1 MFGESFFNT
10 FGVEIEVEISVADVV
25 VGVGEALAVGGARE
39 MREVGFAGFVTSV
52 AAPGRELGFESF
64 GDASVSILE
73 LNGVEV
79 DSGGVFAELIG
90 FFDEIIVCN
99 DKRVITIEINL
110 GAVDSIR
117 AVLEAEVEVCDVGG
131 WVLIVAIFVFSG

>member
-1 MFGESFFNT
+1 M
-10 FGVEIEVEISVADVV
+10 
-25 VGVGEALAVGGARE
+25 
-39 MREVGFAGFVTSV
+39 
-52 AAPGRELGFESF
+52 
-64 GDASVSILE
+64 E

-79 DSGGVFAELIG
+79 NSGGVFAELIG

-117 AVLEAEVEVCDVGG
+117 AVLEAEVEVGDVGG
-131 WVLIVAIFVFSG
+131 WVLIVAIFVLSG